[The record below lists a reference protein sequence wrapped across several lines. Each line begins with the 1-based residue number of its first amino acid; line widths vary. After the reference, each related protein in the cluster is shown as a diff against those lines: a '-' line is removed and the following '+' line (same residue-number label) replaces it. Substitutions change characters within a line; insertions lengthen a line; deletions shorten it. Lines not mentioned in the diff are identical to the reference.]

1 MIKTLKFT
9 FKFFLILILLIF
21 FVFVVLNIFNIPIKK
36 NLILGPLKY
45 SNKFINS
52 GKSYDS
58 PFTINRFISDV
69 ETIGF
74 IYSFKKLIHLKIL
87 GYRRCDIP
95 KTNFKKLKIG
105 KHHASDIVAGHIYVN
120 FEMIKNLIDL
130 DIRFNN
136 LFLNGDVFEVPS
148 FDNWNKLDNLL
159 KNSNFNNYFIIPG
172 NHDLSGNKINTMHL
186 SEIFFEKY
194 KYKFPLVLNTSNKI
208 YILNNSNIRP
218 LNLTD
223 ELIGLINEISPENYG
238 KDLIILSHHLLRPY
252 PKSLSNGA
260 SNIKSNFLE
269 DFNFIEKKLN
279 KFRNTYFINGDTG
292 SNNFTNYYKDNN
304 IIPYAFDCI
313 KKNNV
318 FFLSSGFAGH
328 YNDEMIL
335 ITKNGN
341 IYRLNKN

>member
-36 NLILGPLKY
+36 NLILVPLKY

-120 FEMIKNLIDL
+120 FEMIKN
-130 DIRFNN
+130 
-136 LFLNGDVFEVPS
+136 
-148 FDNWNKLDNLL
+148 
-159 KNSNFNNYFIIPG
+159 
-172 NHDLSGNKINTMHL
+172 
-186 SEIFFEKY
+186 
-194 KYKFPLVLNTSNKI
+194 
-208 YILNNSNIRP
+208 
-218 LNLTD
+218 
-223 ELIGLINEISPENYG
+223 
-238 KDLIILSHHLLRPY
+238 
-252 PKSLSNGA
+252 
-260 SNIKSNFLE
+260 
-269 DFNFIEKKLN
+269 
-279 KFRNTYFINGDTG
+279 
-292 SNNFTNYYKDNN
+292 
-304 IIPYAFDCI
+304 
-313 KKNNV
+313 
-318 FFLSSGFAGH
+318 
-328 YNDEMIL
+328 
-335 ITKNGN
+335 
-341 IYRLNKN
+341 